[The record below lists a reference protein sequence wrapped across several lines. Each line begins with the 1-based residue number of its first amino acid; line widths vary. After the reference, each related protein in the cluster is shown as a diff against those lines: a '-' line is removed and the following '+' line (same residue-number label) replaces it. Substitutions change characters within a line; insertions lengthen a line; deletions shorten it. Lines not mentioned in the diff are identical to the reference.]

1 MFDQLGTD
9 TAVVAPLRARRQV
22 LGAVTVG
29 RSAGRAPLTSSD
41 LAMVDDLAHR
51 MGLGVDNA
59 RLHRE
64 TQHTP
69 NASSVP
75 CDHPRRRHPLSDRW
89 PGPPP
94 RRRPR

>member
-1 MFDQLGTD
+1 MLTSADMPPVTQAVDPLHARQLELFDQLGTD
-9 TAVVAPLRARRQV
+9 TAVVAPLRARHQV

-41 LAMVDDLAHR
+41 LAMVDDLVHR

-64 TQHTP
+64 TQHI
-69 NASSVP
+69 AERLQRS
-75 CDHPRRRHPLSDRW
+75 L
-89 PGPPP
+89 
-94 RRRPR
+94 

>member
-1 MFDQLGTD
+1 M
-9 TAVVAPLRARRQV
+9 
-22 LGAVTVG
+22 TVG

-64 TQHTP
+64 TQHI
-69 NASSVP
+69 AERLQRS
-75 CDHPRRRHPLSDRW
+75 L
-89 PGPPP
+89 
-94 RRRPR
+94 